1 MTVDGLYWDEAG
13 RADVGMIEPGDTV
26 YCICRGADGLFSV
39 SSGVCVDPP
48 VRFIDFGDGAQFLGV
63 ASTVEPSA
71 LRRFGLVGSVFV
83 SRRAADRRAAERG
96 TGRRKMRRGIAADA
110 PLSDAGEERLS
121 EEDRRALKMIE
132 ELFPGEYRAAKRE
145 VAAAIASDAPSS
157 LGGLAAILSQR
168 GNPDGAVLAGRIVEA
183 LLTDKATLMDAASML
198 YFSDGKVVDVW

>member
-13 RADVGMIEPGDTV
+13 RADVGMSEPGDTV

-83 SRRAADRRAAERG
+83 SRRAADRRAAELN
-96 TGRRKMRRGIAADA
+96 AARE
-110 PLSDAGEERLS
+110 GER
-121 EEDRRALKMIE
+121 
-132 ELFPGEYRAAKRE
+132 
-145 VAAAIASDAPSS
+145 
-157 LGGLAAILSQR
+157 
-168 GNPDGAVLAGRIVEA
+168 
-183 LLTDKATLMDAASML
+183 
-198 YFSDGKVVDVW
+198 

>member
-48 VRFIDFGDGAQFLGV
+48 VRFIDFGDGAQFLGA

-83 SRRAADRRAAERG
+83 SRRAADRRAAELNAAL
-96 TGRRKMRRGIAADA
+96 GRRKMRRGIAADA
-110 PLSDAGEERLS
+110 PLPTPARKGCR
-121 EEDRRALKMIE
+121 
-132 ELFPGEYRAAKRE
+132 KR
-145 VAAAIASDAPSS
+145 I
-157 LGGLAAILSQR
+157 GGRSR
-168 GNPDGAVLAGRIVEA
+168 
-183 LLTDKATLMDAASML
+183 
-198 YFSDGKVVDVW
+198 

>member
-71 LRRFGLVGSVFV
+71 LRRFGLVGSVLV
-83 SRRAADRRAAERG
+83 SRRAADRRAAELN
-96 TGRRKMRRGIAADA
+96 AARE
-110 PLSDAGEERLS
+110 GER
-121 EEDRRALKMIE
+121 
-132 ELFPGEYRAAKRE
+132 
-145 VAAAIASDAPSS
+145 
-157 LGGLAAILSQR
+157 
-168 GNPDGAVLAGRIVEA
+168 
-183 LLTDKATLMDAASML
+183 
-198 YFSDGKVVDVW
+198 

>member
-48 VRFIDFGDGAQFLGV
+48 VRFIDV

-83 SRRAADRRAAERG
+83 SRRAADRRAAELN
-96 TGRRKMRRGIAADA
+96 AARE
-110 PLSDAGEERLS
+110 GER
-121 EEDRRALKMIE
+121 
-132 ELFPGEYRAAKRE
+132 
-145 VAAAIASDAPSS
+145 
-157 LGGLAAILSQR
+157 
-168 GNPDGAVLAGRIVEA
+168 
-183 LLTDKATLMDAASML
+183 
-198 YFSDGKVVDVW
+198 

>member
-71 LRRFGLVGSVFV
+71 LRRRFGLGGSGVV
-83 SRRAADRRAAERG
+83 ARRAADRRAAEL
-96 TGRRKMRRGIAADA
+96 TAARE
-110 PLSDAGEERLS
+110 GER
-121 EEDRRALKMIE
+121 
-132 ELFPGEYRAAKRE
+132 
-145 VAAAIASDAPSS
+145 
-157 LGGLAAILSQR
+157 
-168 GNPDGAVLAGRIVEA
+168 
-183 LLTDKATLMDAASML
+183 
-198 YFSDGKVVDVW
+198 

>member
-48 VRFIDFGDGAQFLGV
+48 VRFIDFGV

-83 SRRAADRRAAERG
+83 SRRAADRRAAELN
-96 TGRRKMRRGIAADA
+96 AARE
-110 PLSDAGEERLS
+110 GER
-121 EEDRRALKMIE
+121 
-132 ELFPGEYRAAKRE
+132 
-145 VAAAIASDAPSS
+145 
-157 LGGLAAILSQR
+157 
-168 GNPDGAVLAGRIVEA
+168 
-183 LLTDKATLMDAASML
+183 
-198 YFSDGKVVDVW
+198 